1 MTKPNLS
8 LKAQL
13 LVSTSLKNIILE
25 QIAIKH
31 GAWTRVK

>member
-1 MTKPNLS
+1 MTKLNLS

-13 LVSTSLKNIILE
+13 LNSTSLKNIILE
-25 QIAIKH
+25 RVAIKA